1 MHLYVILFFAKIN
14 VIYLLLLYLQVSLL
28 LDATEVE
35 KILADKDLL
44 HKVLHD
50 KEALGRDAKKTA

>member
-1 MHLYVILFFAKIN
+1 MHLYVCFFCQNKR
-14 VIYLLLLYLQVSLL
+14 YLLLFLYLQVSLL